1 MLPLVGK
8 VACRPTLVEMNEEL
22 RFILSQMDPLLDKLK
37 ACPPETF
44 PTRKKLPDSGI
55 YVFYEDKRPIYVGRS
70 NQIHKRIQI
79 HGTESAP
86 PGKASF
92 AFRLLAKKCNFEIGN
107 RTGTD
112 RSQKAKE
119 HAGEFRKQ
127 KQRVRRM
134 QVRAVA
140 VSDVTESYFFEA
152 YAILA
157 LGTTKFN
164 KFEPH

>member
-1 MLPLVGK
+1 
-8 VACRPTLVEMNEEL
+8 MNEEL
-22 RFILSQMDPLLDKLK
+22 RSILTQMEPLLAKLK
-37 ACPPETF
+37 TCRSETF
-44 PTRKKLPDSGI
+44 VTRKKLTDQGV
-55 YVFYEDKRPIYVGRS
+55 YVFYEGEKALYVGRS

-140 VSDVTESYFFEA
+140 VPDVNESYFFEA